1 MRNVP
6 KLWETTNQ
14 LKDAI
19 GSVQE
24 DVAKLNNSH
33 KELGKA
39 FNKLDKDLANTTN
52 QVTMVMI
59 GK

>member
-1 MRNVP
+1 VRNVP